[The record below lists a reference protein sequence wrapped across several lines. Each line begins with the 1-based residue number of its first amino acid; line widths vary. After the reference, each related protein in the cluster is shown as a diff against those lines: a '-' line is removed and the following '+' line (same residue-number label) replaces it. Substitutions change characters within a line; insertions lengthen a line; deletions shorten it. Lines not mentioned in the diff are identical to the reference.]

1 MYVYYYCMFTNSINT
16 YHYSIPPVNARKP
29 LIAESVIGS
38 ANNVPI
44 INRAVIAPNVI
55 RKSSNNIPP
64 NYLRQVYMGSNS
76 SSNGSLTESFIRSR
90 ASFSPNYMQNE
101 ITTRYNMIS
110 AIPMRL
116 FQIKKSINQL
126 A

>member
-1 MYVYYYCMFTNSINT
+1 MITNQINT
-16 YHYSIPPVNARKP
+16 NPYSIPQINASKP
-29 LIAESVIGS
+29 LMRDTVGGTANSVPT
-38 ANNVPI
+38 NY
-44 INRAVIAPNVI
+44 RTVIEPNVI

-76 SSNGSLTESFIRSR
+76 SSSGSLTESFIRSR
-90 ASFSPNYMQNE
+90 ASFSPNYMHNE

-110 AIPMRL
+110 AIPMKL
-116 FQIKKSINQL
+116 LQIKQSVDKL

>member
-1 MYVYYYCMFTNSINT
+1 MIKNQINT
-16 YHYSIPPVNARKP
+16 NPYSIPPVNASKP
-29 LIAESVIGS
+29 LMRDTVGGTANSVPT
-38 ANNVPI
+38 NY
-44 INRAVIAPNVI
+44 RTVIEPNVI

-90 ASFSPNYMQNE
+90 ASFSPNYMHNE
-101 ITTRYNMIS
+101 ITTRYDMIS
-110 AIPMRL
+110 AIPMNIL
-116 FQIKKSINQL
+116 QIKKSVNKL